1 MNKFF
6 TRYIPSL
13 DWLRNY
19 KKSDFSGDL
28 AAGITVAV
36 MLIPQGMAYAM
47 LAGLP
52 PIHGLYASVVPLAL
66 YALLGTSRQLAV
78 GPVAMVS
85 LLTATGVGALVKAG
99 GPFQPSDFLALS
111 VLLALIVGVMQLAMG
126 LIRLGFLVNFL
137 SHPVISGFTSA
148 AALIIGLSQLKHL
161 LGVEIQRSPYVH
173 KIVIQAFSKV
183 GSIHLITF
191 GLGLAAIVALM
202 FLKKWKPSFPG
213 ALFIVV
219 LSTLAVWLFGLNSQ
233 GVKIVTNVPAGFPT
247 PSLPVFSWAG
257 VKALWPIA
265 LTISLVGFMESISV
279 AKSFAS
285 RHRYKVDANQ
295 ELIALGA
302 ANIAGAFFQAYPVT
316 GGFSRTAV
324 NAQAGA
330 KTGLSS
336 LITAG
341 LIAITLLFLTPLFYF
356 LPKAVLGAIVI
367 VAVFG
372 LIDIKTLIHLWKV
385 KKMDAALL
393 MLTFFAT
400 LSLGIEEGILL
411 GVAASL
417 AAFIYRT
424 TQPHVAEL
432 GRLPGTQ
439 NYRNYKNFPEALR
452 DERVAILR
460 IDSSFY
466 FANIPFFRDQFARL
480 IDEREGKLQV
490 FVIDASSINSMDSS
504 AEEALREIAEDLR
517 EINVQLIMAG
527 VKGPLRRLFAKSGF
541 HEFLGEDNFYLTVHQ
556 AVQEVCD
563 TVTNKQDCGLLG
575 PETEMPQGSHIQ
587 RTHPAFPEMEV
598 QA

>member
-1 MNKFF
+1 MNLLTK
-6 TRYIPSL
+6 YIPSL
-13 DWLRNY
+13 LWLRNY
-19 KKSDFSGDL
+19 KKSDFAGDL
-28 AAGITVAV
+28 SAGITVAV

-47 LAGLP
+47 LAGLQ

-85 LLTATGVGALVKAG
+85 LLTATGVGALVKGG

-161 LGVEIQRSPYVH
+161 LGVDIHRSPYVH
-173 KIVIQAFSKV
+173 KILMQAVAKV
-183 GSIHLITF
+183 GSIHLLTF
-191 GLGLAAIVALM
+191 GLGLAAVVALLL
-202 FLKKWKPSFPG
+202 LKRWKPSFPG
-213 ALFIVV
+213 ALFVVV
-219 LSTLAVWLFGLNSQ
+219 LGTLVVWMFGLSGQ
-233 GVKIVTNVPAGFPT
+233 GVSIVKKVPAGFPM

-279 AKSFAS
+279 AKSFAK
-285 RHRYKVDANQ
+285 RHRYQVDANQ
-295 ELIALGA
+295 ELIALGT

-316 GGFSRTAV
+316 GGFSRTAI

-336 LITAG
+336 LITAA
-341 LIAITLLFLTPLFYF
+341 LIALTLLFLTPLFYF
-356 LPKAVLGAIVI
+356 LPKAILGAIVI

-372 LIDIKTLIHLWKV
+372 LIDFKTPVHLWKV
-385 KKMDAALL
+385 KKVDAMLL
-393 MLTFFAT
+393 VLTFFAT
-400 LSLGIEEGILL
+400 LSLGIEEGILI

-424 TQPHVAEL
+424 TRPHTAEL
-432 GRLPGTQ
+432 GRLPGTDV
-439 NYRNYKNFPEALR
+439 YRNAENFPEAMR
-452 DERVAILR
+452 DERFAILR

-466 FANIPFFRDQFARL
+466 FANIPFFRDQFSRL
-480 IDEREGKLQV
+480 VDEREGKLQV
-490 FVIDASSINSMDSS
+490 VVIDASSINDMDSS
-504 AEEALREIAEDLR
+504 AEEALREIAEELK
-517 EINVQLIMAG
+517 EINVKLLLAG
-527 VKGPLRRLFAKSGF
+527 VKGPLRRLFEESGF
-541 HEFLGEDNFYLTVHQ
+541 REFLGAENFFLTVHE
-556 AVQEVCD
+556 AVEMVCH
-563 TVTNKQDCGLLG
+563 NANNEQGCGFLG
-575 PETEMPQGSHIQ
+575 GDAEADASPSNSRP
-587 RTHPAFPEMEV
+587 HPAIPEMEV
-598 QA
+598 RA